1 MKLYLL
7 LIFAFTWA
15 ILPLSA
21 QIDQGAMLDAINELR
36 AEGCTCGT
44 SEIKPVTSVS
54 WNKDLAEIAKSYSD
68 HLKDNNKSSK
78 NNFLFLSHVGIDGST
93 LESRLA
99 EANFNTKFA
108 CENIAFIKGNEN
120 TAIDYWLNNPESC
133 QNIMSKQ
140 STALGAARSGDFW
153 VLILAQPIIK
163 SKKDKTQE
171 NITE

>member
-1 MKLYLL
+1 MKQYLL

-15 ILPLSA
+15 LLPLSA
-21 QIDQGAMLDAINELR
+21 QIDQEAMLDAINELR

-44 SEIKPVTSVS
+44 SELKPVTSVS

-108 CENIAFIKGNEN
+108 CENIAFIEGNED

-171 NITE
+171 DITE